1 VSRILT
7 AAALAAT
14 ATVALAAVARAG
26 SYHVYACRT
35 PAGEAAPA
43 DGWSGFVAPGGAFDD
58 YATDTCPSGG
68 ALIAALGDKTT
79 HLANVDRATW
89 TFEAPAPEKAVAAT
103 VWRAGDTAGGFLVN
117 ATYQFWLAAPIGTSI
132 VDECIAALQCKG
144 EGEPLVPF
152 SASNR
157 LAIPSANVG
166 SRLYANVSCGGSS
179 SFECKTGQGDPNGYA
194 AVVYVY
200 ASDVTLEQTAGPT
213 ASAVAG
219 ELASAP
225 AVAGTSDVAFSAS
238 DPGAGVYAAVFSVDG
253 QVVQSTVLDGNGGR
267 CRNVGQTG
275 DGLAAFLYVQP
286 CPASLSADVGLD
298 TTRLANGVHHLV
310 VDVADAAGN
319 LAPVLDRNI
328 TVANATAPA
337 PGAGAGPAPGARQ
350 PGPPNGTPASAQASM
365 TLAWKGTRGPR
376 LVVGFGHPETVL
388 GRLTGPGGVPIAG
401 AGIDVLA
408 TPSRVGAGPVAM
420 AAPHTGVDGR
430 FTLRVPAGVS
440 SRSLAFAY
448 RSHIG
453 DALPAVT
460 RTLTLTVR
468 AAVRLAIT
476 PRIASVGRRIFFSG
490 RMLGGPVPSS
500 GKLLVLEARAAGG
513 SWIKF
518 DVVRSDRAGRYRASY
533 RFRFPGPA
541 SYRFRA
547 VSEAESDYP
556 FAAGSS
562 NVVAVRER

>member
-1 VSRILT
+1 
-7 AAALAAT
+7 
-14 ATVALAAVARAG
+14 
-26 SYHVYACRT
+26 
-35 PAGEAAPA
+35 
-43 DGWSGFVAPGGAFDD
+43 VAPGGAFDD

-89 TFEAPAPEKAVAAT
+89 AFEAPAPEKVVAAT
-103 VWRAGDTAGGFLVN
+103 VWRAGYLHGVAGEH
-117 ATYQFWLAAPIGTSI
+117 ASYQFWFAGSSTTN
-132 VDECIAALQCKG
+132 VFDECIFTAECQVQGNPGQTISGANQLS
-144 EGEPLVPF
+144 VP
-152 SASNR
+152 A
-157 LAIPSANVG
+157 PNVG
-166 SRLYANVSCGGSS
+166 PHLYANVSCGAGISGS
-179 SFECKTGQGDPNGYA
+179 ECHGGFSDPNGYA

-200 ASDVTLEQTAGPT
+200 ASDVTLEQAAGPT

-238 DPGAGVYAAVFSVDG
+238 DPGAGVYAAAFSVDG

-267 CRNVGQTG
+267 CRNVGETG
-275 DGLAAFLYVQP
+275 DGLPAFLYVQP
-286 CPASLSADVGLD
+286 CLASLSADVGLD

-319 LAPVLDRNI
+319 LAPVLDRNVTI
-328 TVANATAPA
+328 ANPTAPA
-337 PGAGAGPAPGARQ
+337 PGAGAGPGAPQ

-365 TLAWKGTRGPR
+365 ALAWKGARGPR
-376 LVVGFGHPETVL
+376 LVAGFGHAETVL
-388 GRLTGPGGVPIAG
+388 GRLTGPGGVPVAG
-401 AGIDVLA
+401 ARIDVLA
-408 TPSRVGAGPVAM
+408 TPSLVGAGPVAM
-420 AAPHTGVDGR
+420 AAPRTGADGR
-430 FTLRVPAGVS
+430 FTLHVPAGVS

-460 RTLTLTVR
+460 RTLTLAVR

-490 RMLGGPVPSS
+490 RLLGGPVPSS

-518 DVVRSDRAGRYRASY
+518 DVVRSDRRGRYRASY
-533 RFRFPGPA
+533 RFKFPGPA
-541 SYRFRA
+541 SYRFRV
-547 VSEAESDYP
+547 VSEAEADYP
-556 FAAGSS
+556 YAAGSS
-562 NVVAVRER
+562 NVVGVRER

>member
-7 AAALAAT
+7 AAALAAA
-14 ATVALAAVARAG
+14 ATIGLAAGARAG

-43 DGWSGFVAPGGAFDD
+43 DGWSGSVAPGGAFDD

-68 ALIAALGDKTT
+68 ALVAALGDKTT

-89 TFEAPAPEKAVAAT
+89 AFEAPSPEKVVAAT
-103 VWRAGDTAGGFLVN
+103 VWRGGDTTGGFLVN
-117 ATYQFWLAAPIGTSI
+117 ATYQFWLAAPVETNI
-132 VDECIAALQCKG
+132 VDECIAALKCKG
-144 EGEPLVPF
+144 EGEPLAPF

-157 LAIPSANVG
+157 LVMPVAGDS
-166 SRLYANVSCGGSS
+166 SRIYASVSCGGAL
-179 SFECKTGQGDPNGYA
+179 SFECKAGQGDPNGYA

-238 DPGAGVYAAVFSVDG
+238 DPGAGVYAALFSVDG

-275 DGLAAFLYVQP
+275 DGLPAFLYVQP
-286 CPASLSADVGLD
+286 CLASLSADVGLD

-319 LAPVLDRNI
+319 LAPVLDRNVTI
-328 TVANATAPA
+328 ANATAPA
-337 PGAGAGPAPGARQ
+337 PGAGPGAPQ

-365 TLAWKGTRGPR
+365 TLAWKGARGPR
-376 LVVGFGHPETVL
+376 LVAGFGRPETAL
-388 GRLTGPGGVPIAG
+388 GRLTGPGGVPIVG
-401 AGIDVLA
+401 ARIDVLA
-408 TPSRVGAGPVAM
+408 TPSLVGAGPVAM
-420 AAPHTGVDGR
+420 AAPHTGADGR

-460 RTLTLTVR
+460 RTLTLAVR

-476 PRIASVGRRIFFSG
+476 PRVASVGRRIFFSG
-490 RMLGGPVPSS
+490 RLLGGAVPSS

-513 SWIKF
+513 WWIKF

-533 RFRFPGPA
+533 RFKFPGPA
-541 SYRFRA
+541 SYRFRV
-547 VSEAESDYP
+547 VSEAEADYP

>member
-1 VSRILT
+1 MSSGLQDPTTLNTPADTFDACV
-7 AAALAAT
+7 
-14 ATVALAAVARAG
+14 AG
-26 SYHVYACRT
+26 STCL
-35 PAGEAAPA
+35 
-43 DGWSGFVAPGGAFDD
+43 SGVGNPLL
-58 YATDTCPSGG
+58 PLS
-68 ALIAALGDKTT
+68 
-79 HLANVDRATW
+79 
-89 TFEAPAPEKAVAAT
+89 PE
-103 VWRAGDTAGGFLVN
+103 
-117 ATYQFWLAAPIGTSI
+117 
-132 VDECIAALQCKG
+132 
-144 EGEPLVPF
+144 
-152 SASNR
+152 NR
-157 LAIPSANVG
+157 LAVPAQNLGTQIYASA
-166 SRLYANVSCGGSS
+166 SCSGESG
-179 SFECKTGQGDPNGYA
+179 FKCKTAQGDPNGYA

-238 DPGAGVYAAVFSVDG
+238 DPGAGVYAALFSVDG
-253 QVVQSTVLDGNGGR
+253 QLVQSTVLDGNGGR

-275 DGLAAFLYVQP
+275 DGLPAFLYVQP
-286 CPASLSADVGLD
+286 CLASLSADLGLD

-319 LAPVLDRNI
+319 LAPVLDRNVTI
-328 TVANATAPA
+328 ANPTAPA
-337 PGAGAGPAPGARQ
+337 PGVGPGAPQ

-365 TLAWKGTRGPR
+365 TLAWKGARGPR
-376 LVVGFGHPETVL
+376 LVAGFGRPETAL

-401 AGIDVLA
+401 ARIDVLA
-408 TPSRVGAGPVAM
+408 TPSLVGAGPVAM
-420 AAPHTGVDGR
+420 AAPHTGADGR

-440 SRSLAFAY
+440 SRRLAFAY

-460 RTLTLTVR
+460 RTLTLAVR

-476 PRIASVGRRIFFSG
+476 PRIARVGRRIFFSG
-490 RMLGGPVPSS
+490 RLLGGAVPSS
-500 GKLLVLEARAAGG
+500 GKLLVLEARAARGP
-513 SWIKF
+513 WIKF

-533 RFRFPGPA
+533 RFKFPGPA
-541 SYRFRA
+541 SYRFRV
-547 VSEAESDYP
+547 VSEAEADYP